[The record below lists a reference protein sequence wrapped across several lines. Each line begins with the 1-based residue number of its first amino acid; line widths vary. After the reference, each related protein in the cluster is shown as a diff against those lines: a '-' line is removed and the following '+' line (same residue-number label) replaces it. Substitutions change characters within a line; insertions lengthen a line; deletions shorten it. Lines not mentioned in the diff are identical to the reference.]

1 MSLEDP
7 PPASS
12 PGPAGNLLRS
22 LVRLG
27 GSLVAAAQTRID
39 LFATELNED
48 VERGVRLLAWA
59 FAALLTGILG
69 ALMAGITVIVL
80 YWDTHRLTA
89 TLGVTAVFLGAALA
103 CALVFRRRLREKPRL
118 LDATRT
124 ELQKDVAAIRS
135 RS

>member
-1 MSLEDP
+1 MSPEGP
-7 PPASS
+7 PPESS

-27 GSLVAAAQTRID
+27 GSLVAAAHTRID

-69 ALMAGITVIVL
+69 ALMTGITVIVL

-89 TLGVTAVFLGAALA
+89 TLGVTTVFLGAALA
-103 CALVFRRRLREKPRL
+103 CALALRRRLREKPRL

-135 RS
+135 RT

>member
-1 MSLEDP
+1 MSLESP
-7 PPASS
+7 PPELS

-27 GSLVAAAQTRID
+27 GSLVAATQTRID

-135 RS
+135 RT